1 MHNKKPT
8 SNTSDD
14 YETPTYIWNLI
25 LKHIPKDK
33 IIYEPFYLN
42 GRSGDYIKS
51 QGYDCI
57 HEDTNFF
64 TNEYTY
70 DIIISNPPFSK
81 RKEIF
86 EKLKEINKP
95 FALIVPL
102 QTLTNVYFKSLF
114 NENVQIIIP
123 NNRIGFI
130 KNDVWTRGADFEI
143 IILNYKMDLPK
154 DIIYENEIVTRPINT
169 YDCPYCKITVTA
181 RGKSSHNKGKEHK
194 RNSEAYFFSL

>member
-8 SNTSDD
+8 SESSDD
-14 YETPTYIWNLI
+14 YETPNYVWDLI
-25 LKHIPKDK
+25 LKHIPKNA

-57 HEDTNFF
+57 HEDTDFF
-64 TNEYTY
+64 TNNYKY
-70 DIIISNPPFSK
+70 DCIISNPPFSK

-102 QTLTNVYFKSLF
+102 QTLLNVYFKSLF

-123 NNRIGFI
+123 KNRIGFI
-130 KNDVWTRGADFEI
+130 KNDVWTRGADFDT
-143 IILNYKMDLPK
+143 IILNYKMDLPQ
-154 DIIYENEIVTRPINT
+154 DIIYETETVPRAPNMFT
-169 YDCPYCKITVTA
+169 CPHCKITVTM
-181 RGKSSHNKGKEHK
+181 RGKAGHIKGKQHLANEQT
-194 RNSEAYFFSL
+194 